1 MNYRKYWSKY
11 LQRAS
16 WEIIFELKMSQKSL
30 KGNQM
35 HEIFTVNIQLK
46 VLLQVVYFFELNL
59 IIKKK

>member
-1 MNYRKYWSKY
+1 
-11 LQRAS
+11 
-16 WEIIFELKMSQKSL
+16 MSQKSL